1 MSLNFLSQ
9 LSWQGQTINSIAIL
23 LLLFASCN
31 REESPFVQYDYQITS
46 RVNLAYDTI
55 KIDNQSIIIHNPY
68 KKKGVLT
75 LKGAMH
81 IHTNNSIKIDGYG
94 SGEPYVVAKKYR
106 DAGYDFYTFTDHN
119 VITEDPGIEGIV
131 WMGLSVEDT
140 KKNQHICAYNL
151 PSNIYVDKGND
162 LTTLLNYYHS
172 IGAFTSLA
180 HPNWEKTYITN
191 EILNIIDK
199 LDFMEVIN
207 PNDTKGHRCLDFLLS
222 KKIMTFSF
230 GVDDYHCNILR
241 DDPNKYFNK
250 AWITAFANKKNRQ
263 NIWHS
268 LLQGTFY
275 VSNGPEIDVS
285 FEEGNLIV
293 SSNKKSSITYIG
305 CFNNKEKIILKQEID
320 INETSCLWHE
330 DLIWLRAE
338 VQNEDG
344 IAFTQPIQL
353 VEKMNNIDYD

>member
-1 MSLNFLSQ
+1 MNAHQ
-9 LSWQGQTINSIAIL
+9 KIWKTINSIAVL

-55 KIDNQSIIIHNPY
+55 KINNYNIILQNPY
-68 KKKGVLT
+68 KCKGSLT

-81 IHTNNSIKIDGYG
+81 IHTNNSIIIDGYG
-94 SGEPYVVAKKYR
+94 SGEPRKVAKKYR

-151 PSNIYVDKGND
+151 PSNIYVDKGDN
-162 LTTLLNYYHS
+162 LTILLNYYHS

-191 EILNIIDK
+191 EMLSNVSKLNFI
-199 LDFMEVIN
+199 EVIN
-207 PNDTKGHRCLDFLLS
+207 SNDTEGHRCMDFLRT
-222 KKIMTFSF
+222 KNIMTFSF
-230 GVDDYHCNILR
+230 GVDDYHYNTLW

-250 AWITAFANKKNRQ
+250 VWIMAFANKRDKQ

-275 VSNGPEIDVS
+275 VSNGPKIDVS
-285 FEEGNLIV
+285 FKEGKLIV
-293 SSNKKSSITYIG
+293 SANKKSSITYIG

-320 INETSCLWHE
+320 INEASCLWDE
-330 DLIWLRAE
+330 NLIWLRAE
-338 VQNEDG
+338 VQNKDG
-344 IAFTQPIQL
+344 IAFTQPIQA
-353 VEKMNNIDYD
+353 VEKIELSHL